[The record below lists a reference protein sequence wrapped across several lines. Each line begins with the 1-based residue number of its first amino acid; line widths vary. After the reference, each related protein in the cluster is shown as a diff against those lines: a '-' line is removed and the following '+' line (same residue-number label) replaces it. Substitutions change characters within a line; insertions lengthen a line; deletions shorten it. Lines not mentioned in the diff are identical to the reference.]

1 MPNGIFDVV
10 KHLRG
15 KCWLQKK
22 KTTFMPFITEGF
34 KNLWLRSTA
43 KIVTL
48 KRFCITHVLSND
60 KNQHFRKHFISERY
74 PFRHRRNSPHNS
86 MPCNWSE
93 PAFVTF
99 RSKMTSKMRRA
110 SIEAIERMVKDV
122 SATEAEATRDRRLS
136 LTMMNCIW
144 ARNTDNET
152 LEEVQGEV
160 TGRTRRSK
168 CYCIILQLSHN
179 YQKEG

>member
-1 MPNGIFDVV
+1 
-10 KHLRG
+10 
-15 KCWLQKK
+15 
-22 KTTFMPFITEGF
+22 
-34 KNLWLRSTA
+34 
-43 KIVTL
+43 
-48 KRFCITHVLSND
+48 
-60 KNQHFRKHFISERY
+60 
-74 PFRHRRNSPHNS
+74 
-86 MPCNWSE
+86 
-93 PAFVTF
+93 
-99 RSKMTSKMRRA
+99 MRRA

-168 CYCIILQLSHN
+168 CYCIILHLYHT